1 MSLMGGKCQFWVE
14 NRWWKWLGKL
24 GGTTRLTLDQ
34 FPMVLM
40 PFGLNQSLI
49 RFVNRWKCHLRVE
62 NVNFGWKP
70 GAGNEGGS

>member
-1 MSLMGGKCQFWVE
+1 
-14 NRWWKWLGKL
+14 
-24 GGTTRLTLDQ
+24 LTLDQ